1 MHKAAPQSSRKTTIQ
16 PKMNIQRMRQQMIL
30 KILIRMMAKI
40 SRRPSFHRRMEGANI
55 QREAG
60 MTDSSIAPW
69 KGRYEGQA
77 RVCIVLRV
85 LWSWS

>member
-1 MHKAAPQSSRKTTIQ
+1 MHKAAPQSSRKMTIQ

-40 SRRPSFHRRMEGANI
+40 SRRPSVHRRKERANI
-55 QREAG
+55 QQGAG

-69 KGRYEGQA
+69 KGRQEGQA
-77 RVCIVLRV
+77 RVCIVLRD

>member
-1 MHKAAPQSSRKTTIQ
+1 MTRTLHQTAPQSSRKTTIQ

-30 KILIRMMAKI
+30 KILIRMMATI
-40 SRRPSFHRRMEGANI
+40 SRRPSLHRRKEKADI

-69 KGRYEGQA
+69 KGR
-77 RVCIVLRV
+77 
-85 LWSWS
+85 